1 MHEVWEQLRAGISRI
16 FNGNGLILNL
26 TWVTIRVAF
35 VSTGIALVIGLPI
48 GVAIG
53 IGRFRGRRI
62 LQLLANASLALPPV
76 VVGVIGLL
84 LMVPD
89 SVFGSL
95 RIEFTLTA
103 VYIVQAIL
111 ALPYI
116 VAFTPAAIQALPPG
130 LLAQARALGAG
141 RGQVSVLAVRE
152 ARIGILAAVIA
163 AMAATVAEVGA
174 VVIAG
179 GNVQGSD
186 QTLASGLLDSFLLT
200 AGNPQLIAITIML
213 VVLLVILL
221 GTLTFLQQRSGGV
234 QLRFRG
240 AA

>member
-1 MHEVWEQLRAGISRI
+1 MHAVWEQLRAGISLI
-16 FNGNGLILNL
+16 FNGNGVILNL

-35 VSTGIALVIGLPI
+35 VSTAAAVVIGLPI

-53 IGRFRGRRI
+53 IGRFRGRGA

-76 VVGVIGLL
+76 VVGVIALTLL
-84 LMVPD
+84 VPQ

-95 RIEFTLTA
+95 RIAFTITA

-116 VAFTPAAIQALPPG
+116 VAFTPAAIQGLPPG

-141 RGQVSVLAVRE
+141 PVQLGLLAVRE

-163 AMAATVAEVGA
+163 AMGATVSEVGA

-179 GNVQGSD
+179 GNIQGQD
-186 QTLASGLLDSFLLT
+186 QTLSSGLLDNFLLT

-213 VVLLVILL
+213 VALLVILL
-221 GTLTFLQQRSGGV
+221 GALTVLQQRSGGV
-234 QLRFRG
+234 HLRFRT